1 MIRCLALDGSGL
13 ASLRAE
19 DPDLQVT
26 IQEPYQNTP
35 CMETPLDAAIVR
47 IAEEAVRRID
57 GRHPAQGVPFAT
69 DAALLSAAGVPC
81 VVLGPGHI
89 AQAHTST
96 EYVEIQQVMQA
107 AAIYREIMLS
117 S

>member
-1 MIRCLALDGSGL
+1 
-13 ASLRAE
+13 
-19 DPDLQVT
+19 VT

-47 IAEEAVRRID
+47 MVQEAVCRID
-57 GRHPAQGVPFAT
+57 GQHPVRGVAFCT
-69 DAALLSAAGVPC
+69 DAAHLSAAGVPC

-89 AQAHTST
+89 AEAHTST